1 MYKFEDSKIVIDCGD
16 IKKQSE
22 FHEMIVERLD
32 FPDHYGGNLDALY
45 DVMCELPPVTLVL
58 KRVKKFKKH
67 LGGRADLILA
77 VLGEAAEYN
86 DGLVIDIE
94 E

>member
-1 MYKFEDSKIVIDCGD
+1 MYKFDDSKIVIDCGN

-22 FHEMIVERLD
+22 FHEIIAERLD
-32 FPDHYGGNLDALY
+32 FPDYYGKNLDALY
-45 DVMCELPPVTLVL
+45 DVLCELPPVTLVL
-58 KRVKKFKKH
+58 KRVKKFNKH
-67 LGGRADLILA
+67 LGGRAALILA

-86 DGLVIDIE
+86 DGLVIEIE

>member
-1 MYKFEDSKIVIDCGD
+1 MYKFDESKIVIDCGD

-22 FHEMIVERLD
+22 FHEIIAERLD
-32 FPDHYGGNLDALY
+32 FPDHYGKNPDALY

-58 KRVKKFKKH
+58 KRVKRFKKH
-67 LGGRADLILA
+67 PGGRADLILA

>member
-1 MYKFEDSKIVIDCGD
+1 MIDCGD

-22 FHEMIVERLD
+22 FYDIIAERLD
-32 FPDHYGGNLDALY
+32 FPDYYGKNLDALY

-58 KRVKKFKKH
+58 KRVKRFKKH
-67 LGGRADLILA
+67 LGGRADLILV
-77 VLGEAAEYN
+77 VLGEATEYN
-86 DGLVIDIE
+86 DSLVIEIE

>member
-1 MYKFEDSKIVIDCGD
+1 MYRFDESRILIDCGD
-16 IKKQSE
+16 IKRQSE
-22 FHEMIVERLD
+22 FHDIIAERLD
-32 FPDHYGGNLDALY
+32 FPDYYGKNLDALY
-45 DVMCELPPVTLVL
+45 DVLCELPPVTLVL

-86 DGLVIDIE
+86 DGLVIEIE